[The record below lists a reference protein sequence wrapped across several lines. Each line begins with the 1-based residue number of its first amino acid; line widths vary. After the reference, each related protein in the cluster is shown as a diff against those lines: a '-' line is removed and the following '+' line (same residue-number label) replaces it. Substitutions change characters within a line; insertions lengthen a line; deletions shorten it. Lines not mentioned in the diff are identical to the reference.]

1 MRCRASSTKPIAL
14 HALTIRTRHATDM
27 TQRAVVSAALRSQL
41 GLTLEPSTAAADPL
55 IVDQVRCSPGVRA
68 ARVVDGQA
76 ASDRIATGLGMICRG
91 PRITS
96 HSSSG
101 ASCVARGHS
110 RRPRRV
116 GRSECLLEA
125 DATDLDLELT
135 THLAVSL
142 IID

>member
-1 MRCRASSTKPIAL
+1 
-14 HALTIRTRHATDM
+14 
-27 TQRAVVSAALRSQL
+27 
-41 GLTLEPSTAAADPL
+41 
-55 IVDQVRCSPGVRA
+55 
-68 ARVVDGQA
+68 
-76 ASDRIATGLGMICRG
+76 MICRG

-116 GRSECLLEA
+116 GLSECLLEA

-142 IID
+142 IIDARDLDVEARAEQLEIATKHLLHVDHIRIRFVAFACVGRVELPERASRQ